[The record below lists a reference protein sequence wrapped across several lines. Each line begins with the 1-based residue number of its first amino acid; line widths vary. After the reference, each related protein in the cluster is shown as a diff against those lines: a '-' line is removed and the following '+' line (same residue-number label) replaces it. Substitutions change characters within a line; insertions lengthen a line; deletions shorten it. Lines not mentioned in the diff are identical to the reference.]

1 MLREFRN
8 SNFFIQLSNWEFW
21 PASIANI
28 PLLLFWAWFAL
39 RSRSP
44 LFFSAANPV
53 IETGGLWGESK
64 FHILQRIP
72 KSHLPLTLFIPAG
85 STAAEAL
92 GKMQAAGLGFPIIAK
107 PNVGERGF
115 LVAKI
120 ESTQALADYVA
131 RHPVDFLIQEFIDLP
146 MELAVLYHRF
156 PDSRRGQVTS
166 VCLKE
171 TLRVTGD
178 GHRSVA
184 ELMQLSPRARL
195 QADRFEKNFP
205 ELMRH
210 IPADREILELEPIGN
225 HSRGTCF
232 LNGNHLID
240 ERLNAAFDRVALQ
253 MEGIHYGRFDLKCLS
268 MEDIKDNGNFIVME
282 FNGVGG
288 EPAHIYDPSY
298 PVWKKYRD
306 FYRHW
311 RIIYRI
317 HREQARCGIKSMGL
331 GEAIDSLR
339 TYFNYKK
346 HVENF
351 AAAASGQPRPAA
363 HRPQSTPAST

>member
-1 MLREFRN
+1 MLKEFRS

-21 PASIANI
+21 PASIANL

-39 RSRSP
+39 RSRTP
-44 LFFSAANPV
+44 LFFSSANPV

-64 FHILQRIP
+64 YHILQRIP
-72 KSHLPLTLFIPAG
+72 KACLPLTYFFPAG

-92 GKMQAAGLGFPIIAK
+92 DKIKAAGLEFPLIAK

-120 ESTQALADYVA
+120 DSAQALTDYIS

-156 PDSRRGQVTS
+156 PGSHSGQVTS
-166 VCLKE
+166 VCLKQ

-178 GHRSVA
+178 GRRCVA
-184 ELMQLSPRARL
+184 ELMQLSPRAKL
-195 QADRFEKNFP
+195 QSARFEKQFP
-205 ELMRH
+205 ELMRR
-210 IPADREILELEPIGN
+210 IPANGEVLELEPIGN

-253 MEGIHYGRFDLKCLS
+253 MEGIHYGRFDLKCTSLD
-268 MEDIKDNGNFIVME
+268 DIKNNGNFVVME

-311 RIIYRI
+311 RIIFRI
-317 HREQARCGIKSMGL
+317 HRQQARRGIKSMSL
-331 GEAIDSLR
+331 QEAVASLR
-339 TYFNYKK
+339 AYFRYKK
-346 HVENF
+346 QVEKF
-351 AAAASGQPRPAA
+351 AATARNQHGFLAPGPR
-363 HRPQSTPAST
+363 TNPAST